1 MRNRPIQIPIR
12 LSRRAGTAV
21 FVLTVVCATR
31 TGAVLAADPGV
42 EVRVRTV
49 EPDPAVGRLTAL
61 SLQSGAVLQSGDD
74 KRQIATRDVISIEVL
89 DASRESTPDD
99 SDDPPPGRD
108 GVFVGLANG
117 DRIKGRIA
125 RSAADAL
132 ALDTSDLGNLTL
144 PLEQVARIRF
154 AQAAMPA
161 YTESVRWFERPLASE
176 DDRVLLTNGDVVRGF
191 VTAIDHEGVTIDNGS
206 ARNTIPLRL
215 AVAARLVH
223 PQPAPPQ
230 GLYAVAAFRDGSRI
244 TFTSL
249 EWVNREIEAR
259 SAGGARLEFD
269 AGRASRLD
277 FLGGRW
283 EWLSD
288 QSPASYE
295 HTPMLALDWEYRPD
309 RNVMGGPLTVA
320 GEAFERGIGVHSRSS
335 LIFEIKGAYREFVTS
350 FGMDDDSG
358 PVADVTVVILV
369 DGQKRFEKAHIR
381 PGMLHG
387 PVRLDVAKAGRLELI
402 VDFGDNGDL
411 QDRFD
416 WIETGLIR
424 P

>member
-1 MRNRPIQIPIR
+1 
-12 LSRRAGTAV
+12 RAGTAA

-31 TGAVLAADPGV
+31 AGAVLAADPGV

-49 EPDPAVGRLTAL
+49 EPDPVVGRLTAL

-74 KRQIATRDVISIEVL
+74 KRQIATRDVISMEVF
-89 DASRESTPDD
+89 DAYRESTPDD
-99 SDDPPPGRD
+99 SDDPPVGRD
-108 GVFVGLANG
+108 GAFVGLANG
-117 DRIKGRIA
+117 DRIKGRIG
-125 RSAADAL
+125 RSAADVL
-132 ALDTSDLGNLTL
+132 ALDTPDLGNLTL

-161 YTESVRWFERPLASE
+161 YAESVRWFERPLASE
-176 DDRVLLTNGDVVRGF
+176 DDRLLLTNGDVVRGF

-206 ARNTIPLRL
+206 AKNTIPLRL
-215 AVAARLVH
+215 VVAARLIH

-269 AGRASRLD
+269 AGRVSRLD
-277 FLGGRW
+277 LLGGRW
-283 EWLSD
+283 EWLSS

-320 GEAFERGIGVHSRSS
+320 GETFKRGIGVHSRSS
-335 LIFEIKGAYREFVTS
+335 LIFEIRGEYRELVTS

-358 PVADVTVVILV
+358 PAADVTVAILV

-381 PGMLHG
+381 SGMLHG

-402 VDFGDNGDL
+402 VDFGENGDL